1 MYSKEFE
8 SKIKRYVGNGNI
20 TPQQRKELHEEAEKY
35 KIDDEELDIVI
46 DGYIYLAQHQML
58 DNATAYRVD
67 SQKQKID
74 KPSVEYP
81 TDDGFNFKDF
91 IQLIIHNKWARLLAI
106 AVLIVVFFP
115 VIAVLLL
122 GVVSLFQPSSETEKS
137 TTRTDSTEIVVNT
150 PDEADKN
157 TTDSNEQADS
167 SMAEKSTNNNDD
179 NSENDISEADDSNEN
194 DDYDTG
200 RLKFVAK
207 EASARELVHQDIVGM
222 SKNDLRILRNWLY
235 AKHGY
240 IFKSADL
247 RNYFNNMSWY
257 APKYTDVT
265 SRLSKVERR
274 NVQFIKCYEEE

>member
-91 IQLIIHNKWARLLAI
+91 IQLIVHNKWAHLLAI
-106 AVLIVVFFP
+106 AVLIVVFSP

-150 PDEADKN
+150 PEEANKN
-157 TTDSNEQADS
+157 TTDSNEQTDS

-194 DDYDTG
+194 DDYVTG

-222 SKNDLRILRNWLY
+222 SKNDLQIGRASCR
-235 AKHGY
+235 
-240 IFKSADL
+240 
-247 RNYFNNMSWY
+247 
-257 APKYTDVT
+257 
-265 SRLSKVERR
+265 ER
-274 NVQFIKCYEEE
+274 V

>member
-20 TPQQRKELHEEAEKY
+20 SPQQREELHEEAEEY

-91 IQLIIHNKWARLLAI
+91 IQLIVHNKWARLLAI
-106 AVLIVVFFP
+106 AVLIVVFSP

-150 PDEADKN
+150 PDEANKN
-157 TTDSNEQADS
+157 TSDSNEQADI

-179 NSENDISEADDSNEN
+179 NSENDI
-194 DDYDTG
+194 
-200 RLKFVAK
+200 
-207 EASARELVHQDIVGM
+207 
-222 SKNDLRILRNWLY
+222 
-235 AKHGY
+235 
-240 IFKSADL
+240 
-247 RNYFNNMSWY
+247 
-257 APKYTDVT
+257 
-265 SRLSKVERR
+265 
-274 NVQFIKCYEEE
+274 